1 MSNWRERINEMMAEL
16 QQERDELR
24 VKMALGKAELK
35 DELAEL
41 DGKLDELKGKAA
53 TWADKADDE
62 LDEMMDE
69 AKEKA
74 SGWLGEIKQ
83 GYQKLRERVAGDDA
97 PPAPPA

>member
-1 MSNWRERINEMMAEL
+1 MSTWRDKINEMMTEL

-53 TWADKADDE
+53 AWADKADDQ
-62 LDEMMDE
+62 LDDVLDD

-74 SGWLGEIKQ
+74 SGWLGELKE
-83 GYQKLRERVAGDDA
+83 GYQKLRERMTGDDA
-97 PPAPPA
+97 PPPPA